1 MIRRLVP
8 SPATLAVAGVTALVM
23 TPVVAVLARLG
34 APSGG
39 LWTHLA
45 STVLPRY
52 VANTLWLAL
61 GVSLLTVTVG
71 VGTAW
76 LVTLCRFPGQR
87 VLRWA
92 LLLPLAIPA
101 YLSAYAYTD
110 LLQFA
115 GPVQTWLR
123 ATFEWTAQ
131 DYFFPQVRSLPG
143 AAVIL
148 SLALY
153 PYVFLAARTAFLEQS
168 VCVLE
173 VSRTLGVGPWASFYR
188 VALPLA
194 RPSIIAGLALVLM
207 ETLAEF
213 GAVQYCAVDTFATG
227 IYRTFTL
234 PDRHALT
241 AAAQLSSCLLVLI
254 ALLLAV
260 EAAARR
266 SARFHHLSIRH
277 RRLPSW
283 RLHGVR
289 GFAALVACAA
299 PVALGFAVPLGLF
312 VAKSLRAGDA
322 RAAEIFTVFGR
333 NSLVLG
339 VVSAVLAVALA
350 MAVAFGQ
357 RLRST
362 PGNRLMARAAG
373 IGYAIPGAVVAI
385 GVLGPLAWLEKSLGG
400 PLGRAFDVELG
411 LILSGSA
418 VALLYGYQTRFLAV
432 SLNFLQAGLTRMK
445 PSLDHAA
452 RTLGAGPSRMLARVH
467 VPMLRSTWL
476 AAGLLVFVD
485 VIKELP
491 ATLILQ
497 PFNFKTLAVRVYQ
510 LASDE
515 RLDEASTGALA
526 IILVGLLP
534 VILLSRMLDR
544 SRPGDDSRESPAP
557 PQA

>member
-1 MIRRLVP
+1 MIRRFAP
-8 SPATLAVAGVTALVM
+8 APATLVVAGVTVLVM

-52 VANTLWLAL
+52 LANTLWLAL
-61 GVSLLTVTVG
+61 GVSLLTVAMG

-76 LVTLCRFPGQR
+76 LVTLCRFPGQQT
-87 VLRWA
+87 LRWA

-131 DYFFPQVRSLPG
+131 DYVFPQVRSLPG

-283 RLHGVR
+283 RLEGVR
-289 GFAALVACAA
+289 GLAALAACAA
-299 PVALGFAVPLGLF
+299 PVVLGFVVPLGLF
-312 VAKSLRAGDA
+312 LVKSLRAGDA
-322 RAAEIFTVFGR
+322 RTTEIFAVFGR

-339 VVSAVLAVALA
+339 VVSAVFAVALA

-385 GVLGPLAWLEKSLGG
+385 GVLGPLAWLEKGLGG
-400 PLGRAFDVELG
+400 ALGRAFDVELG
-411 LILSGSA
+411 LLLSGSA

-452 RTLGAGPSRMLARVH
+452 RSLHPGRDTC
-467 VPMLRSTWL
+467 
-476 AAGLLVFVD
+476 
-485 VIKELP
+485 
-491 ATLILQ
+491 
-497 PFNFKTLAVRVYQ
+497 
-510 LASDE
+510 
-515 RLDEASTGALA
+515 ALA
-526 IILVGLLP
+526 G
-534 VILLSRMLDR
+534 S
-544 SRPGDDSRESPAP
+544 
-557 PQA
+557 